1 MGRRRFGT
9 PSVGTCGAWC
19 YPDAVTGDRVASRPA
34 IVALMSVLLLQGCV
48 YRIGSKMT
56 DGILDQA
63 IGPDRKGGVED
74 LGDKILEKQL
84 AAELGHQL
92 GTGLTS
98 GATDLSPE
106 DRKKLED
113 TIDGLL
119 TVATTRAGTGIRRD
133 ISPAM
138 RDMVREDIIDALVQG
153 MHDKVSPELESTAD
167 RVVTSAVVSLRRGLD
182 DPQTKEVLSE
192 LIADS
197 FYTAMREGG
206 RTSPSVSD
214 TLETTLTQNLLSPM
228 ESSAGQIAD
237 TVSLKVEEQARRTEN
252 TLRAIIV
259 FLGVVLGA
267 FMLIF
272 AFVQRQLVKERA
284 QSREVEVGL
293 RQVTAAIGVLD
304 EESRKKVMGVL
315 DEGAAARVKAAPAAS
330 ERRDDY
336 VRKDKK

>member
-1 MGRRRFGT
+1 M
-9 PSVGTCGAWC
+9 
-19 YPDAVTGDRVASRPA
+19 ASRST
-34 IVALMSVLLLQGCV
+34 IVALGSVLLLQGCV
-48 YRIGSKMT
+48 YRIGSKLT

-63 IGPDRKGGVED
+63 IGPERQGGVEE
-74 LGDKILEKQL
+74 LGHSILEKQL

-92 GTGLTS
+92 GAGLKS

-106 DRKKLED
+106 ERKKLED

-119 TVATTRAGTGIRRD
+119 TVATTRAGAGIRRD
-133 ISPAM
+133 LSPAM
-138 RDMVREDIIDALVQG
+138 RDMVREDIIGALVEG
-153 MHDKVSPELESTAD
+153 MHDRVTPELENTAD
-167 RVVTSAVVSLRRGLD
+167 RVVTQAVVALRRGLD
-182 DPQTKEVLSE
+182 DPQTKETLSE

-315 DEGAAARVKAAPAAS
+315 DEGTVARAKAPAAA